1 MFNNNNK
8 IIIILKL
15 FLIILIVNN
24 NNFKTFGLNL
34 PDGYGAGL
42 VDPTATCSNYIG
54 DSIDQPLCNE
64 KLPNYKN
71 IYTSKNITIQYINQ
85 KIVEKTFISL
95 TFLQS
100 KCFDLN
106 FAEFGICDIYFPPCF
121 QTPTTITPIKS
132 VSLPQRLCKSA
143 CERMVSNC
151 SSLGASLN
159 CSDPLKFPR
168 IATLYNLTDYGF
180 TANGGFFPVPCSDPL
195 ATFENKSTTSELI
208 EICPSPLLLFNSS
221 DPKYSADRGYTYL
234 TPTNCV
240 LPCVAPIYTE
250 KKWHQMY
257 NMSKIL
263 STISFVCSIYNVLT
277 FGILNHRR
285 SKYNYCITFFSASV
299 IIITMMDIVTYG
311 IGYEKLL
318 CPEPGR
324 FAVQSDVSCGATGA
338 LFHIG
343 ITNGV
348 FWWTTMSICLFAVV
362 KRIKLFD
369 FRYFI
374 IFNTTASLISV
385 IIPLA
390 GNAFMAG
397 TGSLACWIRKTW
409 YVNSVFWIPCG
420 IALTIGSVCIILVI
434 YEIYKITKNVTTKDN
449 RMILLQIKPFLCV
462 TLVGGS
468 FYYLFIFNFDNES
481 HSKEYKEKVVDY
493 VMCLLSDT
501 GKECLLAGPNYVAYF
516 VFYFFIRLFGITFFC
531 IYGTSQNARDIW
543 IHSKILNHPNIK
555 PFLLKYNII
564 NFNSM
569 THYGSGTNPTSNSKN
584 SKNNQNNQNNQNNN
598 SRKEFESKNIELEVN
613 ESISKGQTTRGA
625 DDEEESNINSASN
638 TSSD

>member
-1 MFNNNNK
+1 MLK
-8 IIIILKL
+8 IIIQKL
-15 FLIILIVNN
+15 LLLLFFLIVNN
-24 NNFKTFGLNL
+24 KNLNKTYGLNL

-42 VDPTATCSNYIG
+42 VDPTATCSSYIG
-54 DSIDQPLCNE
+54 DPIDQPLCNE
-64 KLPNYKN
+64 KLPNKQN
-71 IYTSKNITIQYINQ
+71 IYTSTNITLQFINQ
-85 KIVEKTFISL
+85 IIVEKTYKSL

-100 KCFDLN
+100 KCHDLN
-106 FAEFGICDIYFPPCF
+106 FAEFGICDIYFPPCYK
-121 QTPTTITPIKS
+121 TPLAITPIKT

-143 CERMVSNC
+143 CERMVGNC

-168 IATLYNLTDYGF
+168 IATLYNLSPYGF
-180 TANGGFFPVPCSDPL
+180 TANGGFFPVPCSDPTDSFN
-195 ATFENKSTTSELI
+195 ANPGEMI
-208 EICPSPLLLFNSS
+208 EVCPSPLLLFNSS
-221 DPKYSADRGYTYL
+221 DPKYSEDRGYTYL

-240 LPCVAPIYTE
+240 LPCVAPIYSE

-277 FGILNHRR
+277 FGIMNHRR

-299 IIITMMDIVTYG
+299 ILITLMDIVTYG

-324 FAVQSDVSCGATGA
+324 YAVQSDVSCGATGA

-420 IALTIGSVCIILVI
+420 ISLTIGSTCIILVI
-434 YEIYKITKNVTTKDN
+434 YEIYKISKNVSTKDN

-481 HSKEYKEKVVDY
+481 HSSQYKSAVADY
-493 VMCLLSDT
+493 VMCLLEDVP
-501 GKECLLAGPNYVAYF
+501 GKECLTAGPNYAAYF
-516 VFYFFIRLFGITFFC
+516 IFYFFIRLFGITFFC

-543 IHSKILNHPNIK
+543 IHSKLLNHPKIK

-569 THYGSGTNPTSNSKN
+569 THYGSGTNPSNSKN
-584 SKNNQNNQNNQNNN
+584 SKNKENN
-598 SRKEFESKNIELEVN
+598 SKKIGEIGENKTIELEVN
-613 ESISKGQTTRGA
+613 DSISKTRGG
-625 DDEEESNINSASN
+625 DDEEESNINSASI